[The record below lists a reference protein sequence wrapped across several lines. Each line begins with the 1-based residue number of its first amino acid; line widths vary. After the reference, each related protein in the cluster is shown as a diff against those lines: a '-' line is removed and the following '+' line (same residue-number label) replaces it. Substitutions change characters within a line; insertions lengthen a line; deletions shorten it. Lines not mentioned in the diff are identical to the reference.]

1 VDTSQLVF
9 GVVLGLVQDQAEQNP
24 NQPSK
29 SQLVFGVMLVLVLL
43 LLAGY
48 YGWRQVQTLRSL
60 PESEEFPDERQYVR
74 RQAWRRLVGC
84 VLMVLLA
91 CLFSGW
97 FLFGIDD
104 VANQLVQQGHDAVE
118 SGQKPE
124 LDADQKQAFRLVGW
138 YSVGTLL
145 VFLALVATAGL
156 DVLAISRYRRR
167 QFQKIRDDRRA
178 MIERQAA
185 RLRTQR
191 NGAG

>member
-1 VDTSQLVF
+1 MF
-9 GVVLGLVQDQAEQNP
+9 
-24 NQPSK
+24 
-29 SQLVFGVMLVLVLL
+29 
-43 LLAGY
+43 
-48 YGWRQVQTLRSL
+48 
-60 PESEEFPDERQYVR
+60 
-74 RQAWRRLVGC
+74 
-84 VLMVLLA
+84 MVLLA

-104 VANQLVQQGHDAVE
+104 VADHLVQQGRDAVE
-118 SGQKPE
+118 NGQKPE
-124 LDADQKQAFRLVGW
+124 MDAEQRQAFKLVGW
-138 YSVGTLL
+138 YSVGTML

-185 RLRTQR
+185 RIRTQR